1 MTEAAAIGLQGFAA
15 FGNTTLFSGLHFEVQ
30 PGWTCLLG
38 ASGVGKTTLLR
49 LFAGLPTGATF
60 DGSIRRPEHLA
71 YMAQD
76 DLLQA
81 RLSVLNNVLLGQHLR
96 GEKPDMARASQ
107 LLKSVGLEGMEKRR
121 PATLSGGQR
130 QRVALAR
137 ALMEDTK
144 FALLDEPFSALDTA
158 NREKMQDL
166 AFECLKGRHVLLVTH
181 DPVEALRL
189 GAHIKLLEAGKLNDL
204 SALRGKAPHN
214 THSKQFATAYRELVS
229 RLAGI
234 K

>member
-1 MTEAAAIGLQGFAA
+1 MDEAPAIGLRGSVS
-15 FGNTTLFSGLHFEVQ
+15 FGDNLLFRDMQLDLR

-38 ASGVGKTTLLR
+38 ASGVGKTTILR
-49 LFAGLPTGATF
+49 LLAGLPTGARF
-60 DGSIRRPEHLA
+60 DGVVQRPQHLA

-76 DLLQA
+76 DLLQD
-81 RLSVLNNVLLGQHLR
+81 RLSVLNNVLLGQRLSGTR
-96 GEKPDMARASQ
+96 PDVERATQ
-107 LLKSVGLEGMEKRR
+107 LLQSVGLEGMEKRR
-121 PATLSGGQR
+121 PISLSGGQR

-144 FALLDEPFSALDTA
+144 LALLDEPFSALDAAT
-158 NREKMQDL
+158 RQKMQEL
-166 AFECLKGRHVLLVTH
+166 AYKCLEGRHVLLVTH

-189 GAHIKLLEAGKLNDL
+189 GAQVKLLEGGQVHDL
-204 SALRGKAPHN
+204 PALGGVPPHAID
-214 THSKQFATAYRELVS
+214 TPQFAKAYHATVS